1 MTVKYLLD
9 ENIDPEYRVQLLYHQ
24 SDIVVLMVGD
34 EGVPPK
40 GTKDP
45 EILCWCEE
53 NNFILVTN
61 NRRSMPVHLSDHTAQ
76 GRHILGILTIRLNAD
91 MGPVIDELI
100 EIAGASFE
108 NEYQDRI
115 EFIPLR

>member
-1 MTVKYLLD
+1 MIVKYLLD
-9 ENIDPEYRVQLLYHQ
+9 ENMAPEYRVQLLYHQ
-24 SDIVVLMVGD
+24 SDIIVLVVGD

-53 NNFILVTN
+53 NNFILITN
-61 NRRSMPVHLSDHTAQ
+61 NRRSMPVHLSDHIAQ
-76 GRHILGILTIRLNAD
+76 GRHVPEILTIRLNVD
-91 MGPVIDELI
+91 IGKVIEGLI

-115 EFIPLR
+115 EFIPLS